1 MNFLILGIIIFFSIH
16 LIPILPIKASL
27 INKLGKNKYKGLF
40 SLISLIGLITIIY
53 GFNHAD
59 VYPVW
64 NSVTYSKEI
73 ALALMPISTIL
84 LAAANM
90 QTNIKRIL
98 KHPMLIGIIIW
109 SFVHLLANGD
119 LRSIILFASFGLY
132 SLINIIFSK
141 KNSTTNE
148 ISNYSSIKDFI
159 AVVIGL
165 IAYMLIILFHNHI
178 AGVAIM
184 FSFT

>member
-40 SLISLIGLITIIY
+40 SLISLIGLLTIIY

-119 LRSIILFASFGLY
+119 LRSIILFASFGVY
-132 SLINIIFSK
+132 ALIDIIFSK
-141 KNSTTNE
+141 KVLTTNNTT
-148 ISNYSSIKDFI
+148 NYTLAKDI
-159 AVVIGL
+159 IVIIIGL
-165 IAYMLIILFHNHI
+165 LIYAVIVYFHQYI
-178 AGVAIM
+178 AGVVI
-184 FSFT
+184 F

>member
-1 MNFLILGIIIFFSIH
+1 MNFLILGIIIFFIIH
-16 LIPILPIKASL
+16 LVPISPLKKIL
-27 INKLGKNKYKGLF
+27 INKIGENKYKGLF
-40 SLISLIGLITIIY
+40 SLISLVGLLFIIY
-53 GFNHAD
+53 GFSHAHF
-59 VYPVW
+59 YPIW
-64 NSVTYSKEI
+64 EPLPYSKAI
-73 ALALMPISTIL
+73 ALMLMPISIVL
-84 LAAANM
+84 LVATNM
-90 QTNIKRIL
+90 QTNIKKFT

-109 SFVHLLANGD
+109 SFVHLIANGD
-119 LRSIILFASFGLY
+119 LRSILLFASFGLY

-178 AGVAIM
+178 AGVAIV
-184 FSFT
+184 FSFI

>member
-1 MNFLILGIIIFFSIH
+1 MNLLILGIIIFFSIH
-16 LIPILPIKASL
+16 LVPISPLKNVL
-27 INKLGKNKYKGLF
+27 INLLGKNKYKGLF

-109 SFVHLLANGD
+109 SFVHILVSGD
-119 LRSIILFASFGLY
+119 LRSIILFASFGVY
-132 SLINIIFSK
+132 SLIDIIFSK

-148 ISNYSSIKDFI
+148 ISNYPLIKDFI